1 MLATHAKSN
10 ADMTVACINV
20 PLEDAKVC
28 VLAVDDTDR
37 VIEFAEK
44 PEFLSTCL

>member
-1 MLATHAKSN
+1 MLATHVRSN

-20 PLEDAKVC
+20 PLEDAKGFG

-37 VIEFAEK
+37 VIEFDDDNG
-44 PEFLSTCL
+44 